1 MNETSSTNP
10 VIEHTQKLIDATAKL
25 HIGEPLFILRAQ
37 DVTAALMVETWVTA
51 QQLLRSELEAMTPF
65 HEAVQRVRVYL
76 NIPRVE
82 TLMEDANEKERG
94 ALEIAKQMEQWP
106 NRKIAD

>member
-1 MNETSSTNP
+1 MSETSNTNP
-10 VIEHTQKLIDATAKL
+10 AIEHTQRLMDATAKL
-25 HIGEPLFILRAQ
+25 DIGEPLFILRAQ

-51 QQLLRSELEAMTPF
+51 QQLLRSELDAMTPL

-94 ALEIAKQMEQWP
+94 ALEIAKQMQQWP
-106 NRKIAD
+106 NWKIAD

>member
-1 MNETSSTNP
+1 MSENP
-10 VIEHTQKLIDATAKL
+10 AIAHTQKLVDAVGKL

-51 QQLLRSELEAMTPF
+51 QQLLRSELDAMTPL

-76 NIPRVE
+76 NIPRVD
-82 TLMEDANEKERG
+82 TLMEDATEKERG
-94 ALEIAKQMEQWP
+94 ALEIAKQMAAWGP
-106 NRKIAD
+106 KKLAD

>member
-1 MNETSSTNP
+1 MSENP
-10 VIEHTQKLIDATAKL
+10 SPPVFTLK
-25 HIGEPLFILRAQ
+25 PQ
-37 DVTAALMVETWVTA
+37 DITAALMVETWVAA
-51 QQLLRSELEAMTPF
+51 QQLLRSELEAMTPL

-94 ALEIAKQMEQWP
+94 ALEIARQMGAWP